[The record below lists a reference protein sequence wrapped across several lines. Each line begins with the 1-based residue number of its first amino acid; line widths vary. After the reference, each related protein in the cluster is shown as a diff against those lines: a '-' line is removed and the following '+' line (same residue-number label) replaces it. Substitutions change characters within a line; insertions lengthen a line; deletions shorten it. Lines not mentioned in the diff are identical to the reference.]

1 MPKSA
6 LKTLQAAVAAALTVS
21 ALCAAGVATAA
32 GSAVGAPSAA
42 SYPSQPI
49 TLVNPYA
56 AGGPADVLGRA
67 LARQLEQQ
75 LGKTVIVENKAGGG
89 AAIGTAYVARAKPD
103 GYTLLLGTS
112 NAHVITPLMQK
123 TPYDGVKDFA
133 FISIVANQPN
143 MLVVHPK
150 VKVDTLQQLIDL
162 AKKEPGKLNY
172 ASAGP
177 GSSPQLGAE
186 LLRKQAHIDITHI
199 PYSGAAPAIT
209 DLVGGQVDMAVLNLA
224 ATLPFIQQ
232 GKLKALAYA
241 SDKRS
246 PLLPNVP
253 TMTEAGIK
261 NADSASWYSLSA
273 PKGTPPE
280 IIQKLNDAVTA
291 INKNPQYIKAM
302 EAQGVEL
309 RNMTPQ
315 EATAF
320 VEKDRQT
327 MTPLVKEIGL
337 VQN

>member
-1 MPKSA
+1 MQK
-6 LKTLQAAVAAALTVS
+6 LKHLLAATTAAVAV
-21 ALCAAGVATAA
+21 ALCTSAAAVDAA
-32 GSAVGAPSAA
+32 GSPRD
-42 SYPSQPI
+42 YPSQPI

-67 LARQLEQQ
+67 LARMLEQQ

-112 NAHVITPLMQK
+112 NAHVVTPLMQP

-150 VKVDTLQQLIDL
+150 IKVDTVQQLIAL
-162 AKKEPGKLNY
+162 ARQEPGKLNY

-177 GSSPQLGAE
+177 GSSPHLGAE
-186 LLRKQAHIDITHI
+186 LFRQRANIDITHI

-224 ATLPFIQQ
+224 ATLPFVKQ

-241 SDKRS
+241 SNHRS
-246 PLLPNVP
+246 PLLPDVP
-253 TMTEAGIK
+253 TLTETGIK
-261 NADSASWYSLSA
+261 DADSTSWYSLAA
-273 PKGTPPE
+273 PKGTPPD
-280 IIQKLNDAVTA
+280 IVQKLNEAVAA
-291 INKNPQYIKAM
+291 INKNPQYQKAM

-309 RNMTPQ
+309 LTMTPQ

-320 VEKDRQT
+320 VQKDQQT
-327 MTPLVKEIGL
+327 MSTLVKSVGL
-337 VQN
+337 VK